1 MQYITT
7 SPGVSV
13 VGMLRCQMLPECS
26 IYLLV
31 CCSRKYCTKYAQQQ
45 HISNLFASHCVLT
58 NMQKSKAPQQRQ
70 HNRNENRTAST
81 KTQWY
86 DINKN
91 KNSNDVTATKTIMW
105 QQQTHDNDNAVT
117 IHKIIVAQIQWLF
130 LAPNLCT
137 THLLSGSILCKLQSP
152 VTTYQFIILQRPP

>member
-1 MQYITT
+1 
-7 SPGVSV
+7 
-13 VGMLRCQMLPECS
+13 MLRCQMLPECS

-31 CCSRKYCTKYAQQQ
+31 CCSRKYCTKYAQQK
-45 HISNLFASHCVLT
+45 HISNLVALHCALT
-58 NMQKSKAPQQRQ
+58 NIAQSLQKSKAHQQRQ
-70 HNRNENRTAST
+70 HNRNDNNTAST

-91 KNSNDVTATKTIMW
+91 KNSNDVTATKTTKTIMW